1 MAKSVKRKVPLP
13 ELNAH
18 LAGMSA
24 LHEPAYSNGK
34 RHVYMS
40 RPMQKWI
47 IVRRRGNFAHLEI
60 TDDCPCS
67 TDT

>member
-1 MAKSVKRKVPLP
+1 MARSKRVKVPV
-13 ELNAH
+13 EDLNAH
-18 LAGMSA
+18 LQSMSA
-24 LHEPAYSNGK
+24 LYEPEYSNGK

-47 IVRRRGNFAHLEI
+47 IVRRKGKFAHLEI